1 MASKETL
8 GGRLLRLRTEKGLTQ
23 KEVAEPEYTAS
34 YISTIEAG
42 RRKPSMEAV
51 EHFARRLGLE
61 PKEILTGEPK
71 DLDVQIGLDL
81 HRAKL
86 LINEGR
92 FDEAVDIVAKARR
105 ESRRYQ
111 MADEEARCEVA
122 LGHACRRKGD
132 VEAALAHNSTAL
144 EILRNGPPSARV
156 DALVEIA
163 RCHQMLGDVR
173 YAIHVLE
180 SYLDELKRAGITD
193 PRALMLA
200 NATLVNSYF
209 AAGLFPQAA
218 VAGEQAQRLTP
229 VVSDPEEVANLHIS
243 VARVLAHQGFRDE
256 ALRALRRAETIYE
269 SLDWGHELATA
280 RLAKGIVLADND
292 ETVEAQRALGGALD
306 ILSRYPHPT
315 NKARTLNELAR
326 LERLDGNA
334 ERGLELLKEAYEI
347 LDGVDGRGS
356 GLCLLEMGLCKR
368 ETDPVG
374 AEKDIEAA
382 LDIFRRAGDPT
393 GEADSLKA
401 LGDLLIERGSFREAA
416 EVYREGIEI
425 AGDASRSEVTT
436 WAR

>member
-1 MASKETL
+1 MASRETL
-8 GGRLLRLRTEKGLTQ
+8 GERLLRLRTEKGLTQ

-71 DLDVQIGLDL
+71 NLDVQIGLEL

-86 LINEGR
+86 LIYEGR
-92 FDEAVDIVAKARR
+92 FDEAVDIVTKARR
-105 ESRRYQ
+105 ECRRYQ
-111 MADEEARCEVA
+111 MTGEEARCEVA
-122 LGHACRRKGD
+122 LGHAYRRKGD
-132 VEAALAHNSTAL
+132 IETALAHNDTAL
-144 EILRNGPPSARV
+144 EILRNGPPSARA

-163 RCHQMLGDVR
+163 RCHRMLGDVR
-173 YAIHVLE
+173 YSIHVLE
-180 SYLDELKRAGITD
+180 SYLDELKRSGITD

-229 VVSDPEEVANLHIS
+229 MVSDPQEVANLHIS
-243 VARVLAHQGFRDE
+243 VAQVLAHQGFRDDS
-256 ALRALRRAETIYE
+256 LRALRRAETIYE
-269 SLDWGHELATA
+269 SLDWGHQLATA
-280 RLAKGIVLADND
+280 RLAKGIVLAAND
-292 ETVEAQRALGGALD
+292 ETTEAQRAFGEALD
-306 ILSRYPHPT
+306 LLSRYPHPT

-347 LDGVDGRGS
+347 LDGADAREA
-356 GLCLLEMGLCKR
+356 GLCLLEMGLCRR
-368 ETDPVG
+368 ETDPAG
-374 AEKDIEAA
+374 AERNIKEA
-382 LDIFRRAGDPT
+382 LDVYRRVEDPT
-393 GEADSLKA
+393 GQADALKA
-401 LGDLLIERGSFREAA
+401 LGDLLTEQGSFQEAA
-416 EVYREGIEI
+416 ALYREGIEI
-425 AGDASRSEVTT
+425 AGEASRAEVTT
-436 WAR
+436 WAG